1 MFEHIQKQ
9 ISSVISGQ
17 IVYPL
22 IVELH
27 LGQECSSNCVMC
39 FSHSSEYEERQDN
52 RKQFLRPMDKVMLGK
67 LLNDCRKGGV
77 KEIWFSGGKEPLMA
91 DTAIDAIGK
100 ANGMGFVTRVY
111 TNGEF
116 LDTQEKQKVALGCNQ
131 VRFSLDAVNNDTY
144 DKIHF
149 PGSETR
155 SCLMHRRAGKRV
167 FELKVIP
174 NIKALIRSK
183 RERAAKVKIAV
194 SQIIQPL
201 NYNELL
207 DFIEMAYALGVDS
220 VQVRAESVGTVRPF
234 TESEKEL
241 ILGQVYEIN
250 RRNNSG
256 RYGKM
261 EIDLRGITKD
271 ELYASKDKEQFLPGI
286 KKAKLCYAGA
296 FKRGVNPW
304 GKVYHCEFSMHPQNA
319 RVEPYRS
326 RKIGDLREKNFTEIL
341 ADAAGK
347 YPPTCQKCQSHEYAM
362 NIAIDNLVGDYY
374 RTVPSDGQLDST
386 GVNEIALVG
395 LGRWGGRAVL
405 NTLTRRFPDMVI
417 HAVAR
422 SNYQQWLSRK
432 GLPHNVKIHTAK
444 RYEEEILNNPT
455 IKVVIITTQF
465 TTHYGLAKKALLAGK
480 DVFVEKPFTKT
491 AGEAEKL
498 IKIAKENNRILA
510 IGYEFMYDQNINHLK
525 RAIVKNR
532 LGKVSEAE
540 FNMLNPLGDRKLDTS
555 SNVIEDLATH
565 MLSLA
570 QLLFGKKRIS
580 ELKLDTNSYGT
591 GVFIS
596 FKYDGIK
603 ITLNVDRKYKRAK
616 RKSSGRS
623 L

>member
-1 MFEHIQKQ
+1 M
-9 ISSVISGQ
+9 
-17 IVYPL
+17 Y
-22 IVELH
+22 
-27 LGQECSSNCVMC
+27 
-39 FSHSSEYEERQDN
+39 
-52 RKQFLRPMDKVMLGK
+52 
-67 LLNDCRKGGV
+67 
-77 KEIWFSGGKEPLMA
+77 
-91 DTAIDAIGK
+91 
-100 ANGMGFVTRVY
+100 
-111 TNGEF
+111 
-116 LDTQEKQKVALGCNQ
+116 
-131 VRFSLDAVNNDTY
+131 
-144 DKIHF
+144 
-149 PGSETR
+149 
-155 SCLMHRRAGKRV
+155 
-167 FELKVIP
+167 
-174 NIKALIRSK
+174 
-183 RERAAKVKIAV
+183 
-194 SQIIQPL
+194 
-201 NYNELL
+201 
-207 DFIEMAYALGVDS
+207 
-220 VQVRAESVGTVRPF
+220 
-234 TESEKEL
+234 
-241 ILGQVYEIN
+241 
-250 RRNNSG
+250 
-256 RYGKM
+256 
-261 EIDLRGITKD
+261 
-271 ELYASKDKEQFLPGI
+271 
-286 KKAKLCYAGA
+286 
-296 FKRGVNPW
+296 
-304 GKVYHCEFSMHPQNA
+304 
-319 RVEPYRS
+319 
-326 RKIGDLREKNFTEIL
+326 
-341 ADAAGK
+341 
-347 YPPTCQKCQSHEYAM
+347 
-362 NIAIDNLVGDYY
+362 IAIDNLVGDYY

-616 RKSSGRS
+616 RKRTIFIKGSRLIITLDYQNGKFRVQDIEGNVINNTDNRYPNELLFEGSDKTALELELEAFLAAIKYRRILINSADVNLWISKFIDRANG
-623 L
+623 LIA